1 MWENIIK
8 RSPHKRA
15 SINIIN
21 GYLETIPLFTKEFKV
36 KHIYKWAVEQNDL
49 YKTSNGK
56 EGANYESVDYG
67 ASGPNTQPK
76 SLGVPN
82 AVAISTFLK
91 QWFVDHVTGRKI
103 YYRVDPVGKTDSR
116 RKETRDITYKRVK

>member
-15 SINIIN
+15 AINIIN
-21 GYLETIPLFTKEFKV
+21 GYLENIPLYTKEFKV
-36 KHIYKWAVEQNDL
+36 KDIHEWAVEQNNL

-67 ASGPNTQPK
+67 ASGPDAQPK
-76 SLGVPN
+76 SLGVPTSIQI
-82 AVAISTFLK
+82 APFLK
-91 QWFVDHVTGRKI
+91 QQFVDQVSGRKI
-103 YYRVDPVGKTDSR
+103 SYVVEPVGKRDN
-116 RKETRDITYKRVK
+116 RKETRDIKYRRVK